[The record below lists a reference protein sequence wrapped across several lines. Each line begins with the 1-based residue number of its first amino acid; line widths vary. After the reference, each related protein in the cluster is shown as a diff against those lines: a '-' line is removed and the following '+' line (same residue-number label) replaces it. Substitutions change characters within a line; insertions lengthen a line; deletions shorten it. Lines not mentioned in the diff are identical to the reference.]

1 MKTTDF
7 IALNKIND
15 SLLMLEHAHYSLKV
29 ITNRIQ
35 QLSIIEMQPFM
46 NLIEEELFLIEEE
59 IKFLIKQT

>member
-1 MKTTDF
+1 
-7 IALNKIND
+7 
-15 SLLMLEHAHYSLKV
+15 LEHAHYSLKV

-59 IKFLIKQT
+59 IKFLVKQT

>member
-1 MKTTDF
+1 MDF
-7 IALNKIND
+7 IAINKIND

-59 IKFLIKQT
+59 IKFLVKQT

>member
-1 MKTTDF
+1 
-7 IALNKIND
+7 
-15 SLLMLEHAHYSLKV
+15 MLEHAHYSLKV

-59 IKFLIKQT
+59 IKFLVKQT